1 MLDPQDGKPS
11 LNPTHKETITV
22 IETIMVENHRKTSGL
37 ADFKKILIVAGEAS
51 GDLHGANL
59 VKAIKDIKPNTVFFG
74 IGGNRLREAGVSL
87 MADCAEMGVVG
98 LTEVLSKLGYI
109 LRVFFQLKAA
119 IKQDR
124 PDLVILIDYPDFNM
138 PLAKAAKKAGVPV
151 FYYIS
156 PTVWA
161 WRKGR
166 IGHLKQNVSK
176 MAVIFPF
183 EPAVYKERG
192 MDVDFV
198 GHPLLDLIEEDTG
211 ERTVTAA
218 DSFKVGILP
227 GSRRG
232 EVKTLLPDML
242 KAAEILCGKSSKKIN
257 FFLPL
262 AETLERRDVDVHLN
276 MSSVEVEVIREGKYS
291 EIKSADAAMVAS
303 GTAALETALL
313 GTPLV
318 VLYRV
323 SPLTYF
329 VGRCLVKVKWISMAN
344 IIAKRLI
351 VPELIQHDMTPE
363 RIASELS
370 AILEDPARAAEMRS
384 DLKGVR
390 EKLGSRGASARAAR
404 LACELIS

>member
-1 MLDPQDGKPS
+1 M
-11 LNPTHKETITV
+11 
-22 IETIMVENHRKTSGL
+22 
-37 ADFKKILIVAGEAS
+37 
-51 GDLHGANL
+51 
-59 VKAIKDIKPNTVFFG
+59 
-74 IGGNRLREAGVSL
+74 
-87 MADCAEMGVVG
+87 
-98 LTEVLSKLGYI
+98 
-109 LRVFFQLKAA
+109 
-119 IKQDR
+119 
-124 PDLVILIDYPDFNM
+124 ILIDYPDFNM
-138 PLAKAAKKAGVPV
+138 PLAKAARKAGVPV

-183 EPAVYKERG
+183 EPDVYKERG
-192 MDVDFV
+192 MDVEFV

-211 ERTVTAA
+211 ERKITAR

-232 EVKTLLPDML
+232 EVNALLPDML
-242 KAAEILCGKSSKKIN
+242 KAAEILRGKSSKKVN

-262 AETLERRDVDVHLN
+262 AETLDRRDIDVHLN
-276 MSSVEVEVIREGKYS
+276 MSSVDVEVVREGKYS

-303 GTAALETALL
+303 GTASLETALL

-318 VLYRV
+318 VLYKV

-329 VGRCLVKVKWISMAN
+329 VGRCLIKVNWISMAN
-344 IIAKRLI
+344 IIANRLI
-351 VPELIQHDMTPE
+351 VSELIQDDMTPE

-384 DLKGVR
+384 NLKVVR